1 VQRLHRHRA
10 GLAVRRDV
18 TLSIARTSRQSVCQ
32 LRRAEYDGSV
42 TGSHPVAD
50 WSAPVAEE
58 RIERAAAAL
67 RANNIEAVVVD
78 TGADA
83 KREALARIPDGSEVH
98 SGASKTLQQI
108 GLVAELEGSPKIT
121 WLRKQL
127 LAMDRATQGREIRK
141 LGAAPD
147 VMLGSVAA
155 VTEDGKLVTAS
166 NSGSQLGPYA
176 ASAGTLIL
184 VVGAQKIVA
193 DLDEALR
200 RIYDHTLPLES
211 ERLRAAMGVDSY
223 VSKILITNRDPR
235 PGRTTVIIVRE
246 PLGF

>member
-1 VQRLHRHRA
+1 M
-10 GLAVRRDV
+10 
-18 TLSIARTSRQSVCQ
+18 
-32 LRRAEYDGSV
+32 
-42 TGSHPVAD
+42 AD
-50 WSAPVAEE
+50 FSAPASEE

-83 KREALARIPDGSEVH
+83 KREILARIPDGAEVH

-108 GLVAELEGSPKIT
+108 GLIAELEASPKIT

-127 LAMDRATQGREIRK
+127 LTMDRATQGREIRK
-141 LGAAPD
+141 LTAAPD

-176 ASAGTLIL
+176 SSAGRVIL
-184 VVGAQKIVA
+184 VVGAQKIVT
-193 DLDEALR
+193 DVDEAVR
-200 RIYDHTLPLES
+200 RIYDHTLKLES
-211 ERLRAAMGVDSY
+211 ERLRAAIGVDSF
-223 VSKILITNRDPR
+223 VSHILITNRDAR

-246 PLGF
+246 PLGV